1 MEEEYHYNIML
12 KTLSKVETSINH
24 ANNYNYGT
32 ISNEYCM
39 LLSTK

>member
-1 MEEEYHYNIML
+1 ML
-12 KTLSKVETSINH
+12 KTLSKVETSIYH

-32 ISNEYCM
+32 VLNEYCM